1 MIQLDS
7 GADYEAGI
15 NSTATLS
22 NDLKQLNQWQCVLT
36 RSSLVYAVVCYGR
49 WCRTVGVVAVHTK
62 MNRRVVSGD
71 SLTAFL
77 IFLKKRVKSCRGLIL
92 VTKKATTH
100 WSGRCWLGKK
110 SWQQMFKF
118 YIGFM
123 LSGCQQVDHL
133 PCRTENKLREMEFTQ
148 KLQFCWDL
156 LTLNLFLLP
165 AWPFFQETNTDIYFN
180 TSWWFVSKFELL
192 FIFFI
197 NTFIQQEWIQL
208 IKSDNKYI
216 ECYQKISIIKKTLFS
231 KLSIP
236 QRIIQKIKNK

>member
-1 MIQLDS
+1 MAVCTYQEQPRICGCLLVEG
-7 GADYEAGI
+7 GAE
-15 NSTATLS
+15 L
-22 NDLKQLNQWQCVLT
+22 
-36 RSSLVYAVVCYGR
+36 LVWLLYIRR
-49 WCRTVGVVAVHTK
+49 WTGESF
-62 MNRRVVSGD
+62 SGD

-92 VTKKATTH
+92 VTKKATKH

-192 FIFFI
+192 FIF
-197 NTFIQQEWIQL
+197 
-208 IKSDNKYI
+208 Y
-216 ECYQKISIIKKTLFS
+216 
-231 KLSIP
+231 
-236 QRIIQKIKNK
+236 